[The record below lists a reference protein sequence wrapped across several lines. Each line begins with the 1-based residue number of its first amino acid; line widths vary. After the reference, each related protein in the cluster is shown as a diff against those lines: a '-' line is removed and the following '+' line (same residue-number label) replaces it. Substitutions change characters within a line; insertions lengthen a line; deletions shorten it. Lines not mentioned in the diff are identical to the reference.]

1 MSEEGN
7 SDFLGSNFTNMKVVG
22 TGGSGAVYSAI
33 DVETDQRVALKRLI
47 LRDRMNCR
55 AALREIK
62 VLKTLEHENVV
73 KLTKVVDSEG
83 LEFQESST
91 FKEAPELFLVE
102 ELVDSDLHHIL
113 QSKGKLRE
121 DYVKLFLYQL
131 LRGLKYIHSANV
143 VHRDVKPSNILVD
156 TETLLLR
163 VSDFGRSRI
172 LDPAYSHNSHLTH
185 SISTLWYRSPELL
198 LNSSTY
204 DSSVD
209 VWAAGC
215 VFAEMLLGKPLFEG
229 RHEIDQMEVILD
241 SVGLT
246 EEEWTVLEPQIPEKT
261 ALRKAQNQGIPL
273 GSKFPHIDI
282 QALDLLVKM
291 LRFNPNKR
299 ITAEEALAHPYLHQ
313 YSFPSDEPVCCEP
326 LHIED
331 EVGDFEEEALK
342 GWIIEECFSFDSD
355 SSSVDVTEQEPV
367 VLQEVVVETGDS
379 SDDILSLKDIMNEPE
394 DPVLDDWKLCNDV
407 SEQLGLTCRKEG
419 LETLAA
425 AYKIQM
431 SLNEPVDMKDHE
443 KFLELQH
450 ANMSSAFLDSVIS
463 KGYLKEN
470 VNFTCKK
477 NVFNGP
483 FGLCYF

>member
-7 SDFLGSNFTNMKVVG
+7 SDFLGPNFTNMKLVG

-91 FKEAPELFLVE
+91 SKEAPELYLVE

-113 QSKGKLRE
+113 QTKGKLRE

-172 LDPAYSHNSHLTH
+172 LDPAYSHNGHLTH
-185 SISTLWYRSPELL
+185 RISTLWYQSPELL

-313 YSFPSDEPVCCEP
+313 YSFPSDEPGCCEP

-331 EVGDFEEEALK
+331 EVGDFEEDALK
-342 GWIIEECFSFDSD
+342 GWILEECFSFDSD

-367 VLQEVVVETGDS
+367 VLQEVVVETRDS

-394 DPVLDDWKLCNDV
+394 DPVLDDWKHCNDV
-407 SEQLGLTCRKEG
+407 SERLGLTSRKEG

-443 KFLELQH
+443 KFFD